1 MGSIPGQRI
10 RLTSFLVPP
19 LPKEIFIKYGKYKKL
34 KHWANIGFYGT
45 HITLFKKIVKLV
57 ALQITLKGQLRSLSN
72 SYLRGDEDV

>member
-1 MGSIPGQRI
+1 MNLVKTKSSSLL
-10 RLTSFLVPP
+10 LTRV
-19 LPKEIFIKYGKYKKL
+19 
-34 KHWANIGFYGT
+34 GFYGT